1 MIIANI
7 IAFVLVIVGS
17 LNWGL
22 VGIFDWNLVSAIFGE
37 GRAVGSII
45 VYILVLLSAIW
56 LLISLAIERGK
67 LYFAPRDSYI
77 DK

>member
-1 MIIANI
+1 MVIANI

-37 GRAVGSII
+37 GRTIGSII
-45 VYILVLLSAIW
+45 VYILVLLAAIW
-56 LLISLAIERGK
+56 LLISLAMERGK
-67 LYFAPRDSYI
+67 LHFAPKSYL
-77 DK
+77 DN